1 MTREEI
7 WDYDE
12 DIIFWDDCDEALVG
26 IGERCSKPPVAV
38 YDDGKLI
45 ECLMRQGMYH
55 DEAVE
60 WIEVNIRG
68 AWVGERT
75 PIILHKVL
83 P

>member
-12 DIIFWDDCDEALVG
+12 DIIFWDDCDEAL
-26 IGERCSKPPVAV
+26 
-38 YDDGKLI
+38 
-45 ECLMRQGMYH
+45 
-55 DEAVE
+55 E
-60 WIEVNIRG
+60 WIEFNIRG